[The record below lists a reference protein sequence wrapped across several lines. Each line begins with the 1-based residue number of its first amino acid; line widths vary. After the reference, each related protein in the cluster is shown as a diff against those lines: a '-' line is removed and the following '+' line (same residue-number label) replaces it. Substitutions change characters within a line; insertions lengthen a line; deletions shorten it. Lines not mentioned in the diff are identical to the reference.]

1 MQITNSHFVT
11 IGSSRTATHC
21 IPRLG
26 GNTARDDGVFDTGE
40 IYDAV
45 TIPDYIAISVL
56 IVLILMAAARLFART
71 KP

>member
-1 MQITNSHFVT
+1 MPPKKSSQRATND
-11 IGSSRTATHC
+11 GS
-21 IPRLG
+21 

-56 IVLILMAAARLFART
+56 IVLILMAAARLFARG